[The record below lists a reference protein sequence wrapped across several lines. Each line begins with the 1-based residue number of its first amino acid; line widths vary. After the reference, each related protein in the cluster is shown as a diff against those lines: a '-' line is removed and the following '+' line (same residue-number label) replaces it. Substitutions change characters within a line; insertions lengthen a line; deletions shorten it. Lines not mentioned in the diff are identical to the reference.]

1 MTESRIILVTGA
13 TGKQG
18 GAVARG
24 LLARGY
30 NVRALTRHPGG
41 EAAQAVG
48 QLGAKIIRGDLD
60 DASSLARAVK
70 GVWGVF
76 SVQNTWEAGVEKEEE
91 QGKRFAR
98 ISKEAS
104 VQHFVYSSVG
114 SADRN
119 TGIPH
124 FENKW
129 RVEET
134 VRSLDFPSY
143 TILRP
148 VFFMENFL
156 SPWFKPGL
164 DQGKLTVGIKP
175 TTVLQMIAVRD
186 IGKYGAWA
194 FDNHEALNGRAIDI
208 AGDAQTMPETAG
220 IIGAAAGRKIEFAPT
235 PIEEVRKF
243 SEDFAMMLE
252 WFDAVGYDANIKK
265 VSHESGI
272 QPTSLAD
279 WAAMVDW
286 SVAPAAEH
294 VFA

>member
-1 MTESRIILVTGA
+1 MTKSEDILVTGA

-18 GAVARG
+18 GAVARE

-30 NVRALTRHPGG
+30 RVRAITRHPDG
-41 EAAQAVG
+41 EAAQVLAK
-48 QLGAKIIRGDLD
+48 LGAEVIWGDLD
-60 DASSLARAVK
+60 DPASLAEAVK

-76 SVQNTWEAGVEKEEE
+76 SVQNTWEAGVEREEG

-98 ISKEAS
+98 IAKEAG
-104 VQHFVYSSVG
+104 VRHFVYSSVG
-114 SADRN
+114 SADRK

-124 FENKW
+124 FDNKW

-164 DQGKLTVGIKP
+164 DKGKLTVGIKP

-194 FDNHEALNGRAIDI
+194 FDNHEALNKRAIDI
-208 AGDAQTMPETAG
+208 AGDAHTMPETAR
-220 IIGAAAGRKIEFAPT
+220 IIGAAAGRKIEFAAT

-243 SEDFAMMLE
+243 SESYAMMLE
-252 WFDAVGYDANIKK
+252 WFDAVGYNANIKK
-265 VSHESGI
+265 ISQESGI
-272 QPTSLAD
+272 QPTTLAN

-286 SVAPAAEH
+286 SVAPATERVLA
-294 VFA
+294 

>member
-1 MTESRIILVTGA
+1 MTESEDILVTGA

-18 GAVARG
+18 GSVARE

-30 NVRALTRHPGG
+30 RVRAMTRHPEG
-41 EAAQAVG
+41 EAG
-48 QLGAKIIRGDLD
+48 QGLAELGAEVVRGDLD
-60 DASSLARAVK
+60 DPTSLAEAVK

-76 SVQNTWEAGVEKEEE
+76 SLQNTWEAGVEREEE
-91 QGKRFAR
+91 QGKRLAR
-98 ISKEAS
+98 IAQEAG

-114 SADRN
+114 SADRS

-143 TILRP
+143 TIVRP

-156 SPWFKPGL
+156 TPWFKPGL
-164 DQGKLTVGIKP
+164 DEGKLTVGIKP
-175 TTVLQMIAVRD
+175 ATVLQMIAVRD

-208 AGDAQTMPETAG
+208 AGDAHTMPETAR
-220 IIGAAAGRKIEFAPT
+220 IIGAAAGRKIEFVPT
-235 PIEEVRKF
+235 PIEEVRKS
-243 SEDFAMMLE
+243 SEDYAMMLE

-265 VSHESGI
+265 LSEESGI
-272 QPTSLAD
+272 QPTTLAD
-279 WAAMVDW
+279 WAALVDW
-286 SVAPAAEH
+286 TPTPAKEPA
-294 VFA
+294 FA